1 MAEKTYRFGHRL
13 GAEEARKRI
22 LPVVEDLCRTYGL
35 SLGTPATDRISL
47 TRSGV
52 SADVAIGEQE
62 VAVRVDLNW
71 FLEKSI
77 RKQVEDRLH
86 QMFPEVL
93 KHPE

>member
-1 MAEKTYRFGHRL
+1 MADKTYRFSHRL
-13 GAEEARKRI
+13 GGEEARRRI
-22 LPVVEDLCRTYGL
+22 LPVVDDLCRTYGL
-35 SLGTPATDRISL
+35 TLQTPSPERLSL

-52 SADVAIGEQE
+52 TADVTVGDQE

-93 KHPE
+93 KNPE

>member
-1 MAEKTYRFGHRL
+1 MADKTYRFGHRL
-13 GAEEARKRI
+13 GGEEARRRI
-22 LPVVEDLCRTYGL
+22 RPLVEELCRTYGL
-35 SLGTPATDRISL
+35 SLDSPAGDRLTL

-52 SADVAIGEQE
+52 TADVAIGDQE

-93 KHPE
+93 KSPD

>member
-1 MAEKTYRFGHRL
+1 MADKTYRFGHRL
-13 GAEEARKRI
+13 GGEEARRRI
-22 LPVVEDLCRTYGL
+22 RPVVEDLCRTYGL
-35 SLGTPATDRISL
+35 NLEAPATDRLSL

-52 SADVAIGEQE
+52 TADVAIGDQE
-62 VAVRVDLNW
+62 VAVRVELNW

-93 KHPE
+93 KSPD